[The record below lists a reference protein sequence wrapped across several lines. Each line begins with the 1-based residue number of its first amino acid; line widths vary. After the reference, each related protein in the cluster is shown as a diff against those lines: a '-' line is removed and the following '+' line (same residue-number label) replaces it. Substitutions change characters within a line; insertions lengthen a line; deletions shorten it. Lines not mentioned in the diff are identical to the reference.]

1 MTFQLALE
9 GVLERKYADNMD
21 VLSFYP
27 IGSLHTKNKTLT
39 LGNMT
44 MHWMRGLW
52 CELGTQER
60 KWSPSELIHILV
72 CLTWAV
78 LVTLMEVGGQVNFS
92 FQLWPHNKNR
102 AAVAR
107 ASDHRSPNYK
117 QSQDWAQIVVLFFH
131 NCSLVAG
138 NLGWI
143 AQFFDSEVSDCSNFW
158 TTLRL
163 N

>member
-1 MTFQLALE
+1 MTFKLAFE
-9 GVLERKYADNMD
+9 GVLVRKTASCGCFKFQ
-21 VLSFYP
+21 L
-27 IGSLHTKNKTLT
+27 
-39 LGNMT
+39 T
-44 MHWMRGLW
+44 MHWMQGLW
-52 CELGTQER
+52 CEVGTHER
-60 KWSPSELIHILV
+60 KWLPSDLIHILV
-72 CLTWAV
+72 CLTWPV
-78 LVTLMEVGGQVNFS
+78 FLVTLMEVGGRSTS

-138 NLGWI
+138 NFGWI
-143 AQFFDSEVSDCSNFW
+143 AQFFDSEASDCSNFW